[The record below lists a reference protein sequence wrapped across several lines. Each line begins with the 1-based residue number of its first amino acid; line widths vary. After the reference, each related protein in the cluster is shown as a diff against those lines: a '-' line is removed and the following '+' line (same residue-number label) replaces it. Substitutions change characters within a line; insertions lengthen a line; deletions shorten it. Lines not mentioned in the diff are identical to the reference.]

1 MATSEYIK
9 QLVINLVSSQEV
21 YDYMEANNLI
31 NTNEIYFVQGT
42 DEVTTET
49 ITTAEIDAAF
59 E

>member
-21 YDYMEANNLI
+21 YDYMVANGLI
-31 NTNEIYFVQGT
+31 NENELYLVHGSEESIQS
-42 DEVTTET
+42 
-49 ITTAEIDAAF
+49 ITTAEIDAMF